1 MKITKSILKK
11 IIREEILKEMMG
23 GNKLAQIRELFS
35 SFSSSEYKKLDNI
48 LKAYEIVNSIEDPN
62 EKNLASDYFIQYL
75 GKGAFELANRYSN
88 HDPKSGERLNLS
100 RLDLSGLDLSG
111 AYLRGAI
118 LNNASLRNA
127 NLTGADL
134 INCFLFEADLTGAD
148 LTNSFMTNVRLDK
161 TNFTNAN
168 LANVRLL
175 PFLGLEG
182 SIFKGAKWNSKTM
195 INNFWF
201 GSDYVRPQAAR
212 FRDEN
217 ELVQTDEVGPM
228 GAPDDAVLLSDL

>member
-1 MKITKSILKK
+1 MKITKSIFKK

-23 GNKLAQIRELFS
+23 GEKFAQIREL
-35 SFSSSEYKKLDNI
+35 FSSSEYKKLDNI

-62 EKNLASDYFIQYL
+62 EKSLASDYFIQYL

-88 HDPKSGERLNLS
+88 HDPKSGEK
-100 RLDLSGLDLSG
+100 LDLSGLDLSG
-111 AYLRGAI
+111 LDFSGAYLRGAN
-118 LNNASLRNA
+118 LNGAKLRNA

-228 GAPDDAVLLSDL
+228 GAPDDAVLSSDL

>member
-23 GNKLAQIRELFS
+23 GKKFAQIREL
-35 SFSSSEYKKLDNI
+35 FSSSEYKKLDNI
-48 LKAYEIVNSIEDPN
+48 LKAYEIVDSIEDPN
-62 EKNLASDYFIQYL
+62 EKSLASDYFIQYL
-75 GKGAFELANRYSN
+75 GKGAFELAKHYSN
-88 HDPKSGERLNLS
+88 PESGE

-111 AYLRGAI
+111 LYLRGAN
-118 LNNASLRNA
+118 LDGADLRGTNF
-127 NLTGADL
+127 TGADL
-134 INCFLFEADLTGAD
+134 INSSLLEADLTGAD
-148 LTNSFMTNVRLDK
+148 LTNSFMTNVRLYK

-175 PFLGLEG
+175 PFRTLAG

-195 INNFWF
+195 INNFFF
-201 GSDYVRPQAAR
+201 GPTTGYVSQHAEQ
-212 FRDEN
+212 FRREN

-228 GAPDDAVLLSDL
+228 GAPDDAVLLSDLFK

>member
-11 IIREEILKEMMG
+11 IIKEEIIKEMMG
-23 GNKLAQIRELFS
+23 GNKFAQIRELFYS
-35 SFSSSEYKKLDNI
+35 PEYKKLDNI
-48 LKAYEIVNSIEDPN
+48 LKAYEILVSIEDPN
-62 EKNLASDYFIQYL
+62 EKSVASDYFIQYL

-88 HDPKSGERLNLS
+88 HDPKSGERL
-100 RLDLSGLDLSG
+100 DLSGLDLSG
-111 AYLRGAI
+111 LDFSGAYLRGAN
-118 LNNASLRNA
+118 LNGASLRNA

-134 INCFLFEADLTGAD
+134 INCFLFETDLTGAD

-195 INNFWF
+195 ISNFWF